1 MIDPHLLPDEPIA
14 VAIEPHKRR
23 NQLLAVIAPVLVILL
38 FLLLWEVWVRATDKP
53 AWYLPPPSLVAQ
65 TAWEE
70 RSLLLSDSWVTLQEV
85 LLGFGVALVAG
96 ITTATVFHFS
106 RLMER
111 TFYPLVI
118 ASQAIPVVALA
129 PLLLIWFGHGILPK
143 VIMVALIS
151 FFPIAV
157 ATTDGLRSAD
167 RETLEL
173 LQTMGASSWQ
183 QFRYVSA
190 PTALPSLF
198 SGARVGIAVAVIGA
212 VIGEFVG
219 SDSGLGHAII
229 LANASLRT
237 DLVFACVA
245 VLAVMAVMLFGG
257 VSLAE
262 RILLPWR
269 RFSSDHAR

>member
-1 MIDPHLLPDEPIA
+1 MLAWVAPI
-14 VAIEPHKRR
+14 
-23 NQLLAVIAPVLVILL
+23 LVILL
-38 FLLLWEVWVRATDKP
+38 FLLMWEVWVSVTDKP

-65 TAWEE
+65 TGWAE

-85 LLGFGVALVAG
+85 LIGFGVALIAG
-96 ITTATVFHFS
+96 IATATAFHFS
-106 RLMER
+106 RLLER

-129 PLLLIWFGHGILPK
+129 PLLLIWFGHGLLPK

-167 RETLEL
+167 RETLDL
-173 LQTMGASSWQ
+173 LRTMGASTWQ
-183 QFRYVSA
+183 QFRFVSA
-190 PTALPSLF
+190 PGALPYLF

-245 VLAVMAVMLFGG
+245 VLAVMAVLLFAA

-262 RILLPWR
+262 RALLPWR
-269 RFSSDHAR
+269 QFYANDTR